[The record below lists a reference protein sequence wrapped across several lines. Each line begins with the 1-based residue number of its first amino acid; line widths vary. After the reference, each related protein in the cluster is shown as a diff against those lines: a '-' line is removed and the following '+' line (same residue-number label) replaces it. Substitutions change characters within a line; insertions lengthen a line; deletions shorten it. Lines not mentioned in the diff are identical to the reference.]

1 MAAESLGAL
10 PACIMQL
17 GSRLLRFPES
27 PPGLESGPCKLP
39 CSSELLLTVSGVQ
52 AVDTVRCPRVS
63 FE

>member
-27 PPGLESGPCKLP
+27 PQLESGPCKLP
-39 CSSELLLTVSGVQ
+39 CFSNCLTVSGVQ